1 MGADFTKAGSDRG
14 DFEKQLKHHLI
25 SANVMYQSYIHAMED
40 LTEEELKADLEEYMD
55 KINIEIIPLIKMAES
70 IGEQK
75 LIDKA
80 YEIKYI
86 YNKLVDEIKAYLE
99 SLEK

>member
-80 YEIKYI
+80 YEIKYV